1 MLPAR
6 RQRVAIVSFLG
17 HSGAGNNGMKGY
29 YTRGAKLIVSV
40 LDVARKEA

>member
-1 MLPAR
+1 MLSAR

-17 HSGAGNNGMKGY
+17 QSGAGNNGTKGY
-29 YTRGAKLIVSV
+29 YARGANLIVSV